1 MRQISICTG
10 LFQTKYGDEESLRI
24 AKKIGADAVDFTLC
38 DYDLTDTGCIYSKSD
53 AEITEYFTHLRNVAE
68 ELGIRICQTHG
79 RLQGF
84 KDIKEED
91 ENLIKN
97 ARIDC
102 LATAALGA
110 PVCVMHS
117 VTSIFMGPDADPQKM
132 RDMNFDMFTRIIP
145 FAKEYDVIL
154 ATETF
159 GDAVKFD
166 SCDFFG
172 NIDEFIKSY
181 NRICAVDDYA
191 EHFKICVDTGHS
203 NKAMR
208 FGNPNPADVIRM
220 LGQNIVVLHLNDNDT
235 FTDQHK
241 IPMSGTIDWNDVFNA
256 LEEVGYNG
264 VYNMELELRHFGKDF
279 EIEEA
284 AFAIKVMKNILKDR
298 YGENY

>member
-1 MRQISICTG
+1 MREISISTA
-10 LFQTKYGDEESLRI
+10 LLQIKYGDEESLKI
-24 AKKIGADAVDFTLC
+24 AKKIGADGVDFNLC
-38 DYDLTDTGCIYSKSD
+38 DYDLTNPDCIYSKND
-53 AEITEYFTHLRNVAE
+53 DEIKKYFSHLRQVAE
-68 ELGIRICQTHG
+68 NLGIRICQTHG
-79 RLQGF
+79 RIQGF
-84 KDIKEED
+84 KDIKDED

-102 LATAALGA
+102 LATAVLGA

-117 VTSIFMGPDADPQKM
+117 VTSIYMGPDADPQKM
-132 RDMNFDMFTRIIP
+132 RDMNFDMFTQIVP
-145 FAKEYDVIL
+145 FAKEYGIVI

-159 GDAVKFD
+159 GDAVKFN

-181 NRICAVDDYA
+181 NRVCAVDDYA

-208 FGNPNPADVIRM
+208 FGNPTPADIIRM
-220 LGQNIVVLHLNDNDT
+220 LGPNIVVLHLNDNDT
-235 FTDQHK
+235 ITDQHK
-241 IPMSGTIDWNDVFNA
+241 IPMSGTIDWNDVFSA

-264 VYNMELELRHFGKDF
+264 VYNMELDLRHFGKDF
-279 EIEEA
+279 ETEEA